1 MLQVMAEPRD
11 EGRLLK
17 LSWPAIK
24 RGRSNTGGRQKK
36 RKKTKGDEGDCQEG
50 REVLLLRRGK

>member
-36 RKKTKGDEGDCQEG
+36 KKTKGDEGDCQEG